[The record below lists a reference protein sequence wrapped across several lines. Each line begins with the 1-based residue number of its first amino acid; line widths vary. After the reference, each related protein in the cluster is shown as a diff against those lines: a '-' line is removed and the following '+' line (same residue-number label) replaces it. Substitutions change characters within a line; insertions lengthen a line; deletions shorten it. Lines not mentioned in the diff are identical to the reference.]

1 MPGYLTKPAD
11 EADKS
16 YVEGLLDGINMFA
29 WMKDS
34 VSYVGTIG
42 MTQKQAIADIQ
53 KEYASVINPGEDQDG
68 RENTPTPKT
77 KRKSGEKETE

>member
-1 MPGYLTKPAD
+1 MPGYLTRPAP

-29 WMKDS
+29 YSKDGTY
-34 VSYVGTIG
+34 YVGTTG
-42 MTQKQAIADIQ
+42 MTQKKAIADIK

-77 KRKSGEKETE
+77 KCKSGEKETE